1 MSHFKMLDANGK
13 LPASGFLEGSI
24 LSRPGSM
31 DSCLEIDATV
41 FRGQYCVLGKTIQN
55 KFTGSL
61 SKKKKYEKKKFRK
74 NKYLEL
80 YVANQK

>member
-1 MSHFKMLDANGK
+1 MLDANGK
-13 LPASGFLEGSI
+13 LPASGFLDGSI

-41 FRGQYCVLGKTIQN
+41 SRGQYCVLGKTIQN

-61 SKKKKYEKKKFRK
+61 SKKKNTRKKNSGRISTLNYMSQIRSNFF
-74 NKYLEL
+74 
-80 YVANQK
+80 VC